1 MPPLFLLCPLRL
13 MELPLTGR
21 LPVIAQILAMFL
33 VVKRLRVKGGME
45 SKQGE
50 SSSNAAYGRRACRT

>member
-21 LPVIAQILAMFL
+21 RPVIAQILAM
-33 VVKRLRVKGGME
+33 V
-45 SKQGE
+45 
-50 SSSNAAYGRRACRT
+50 